1 MNWKKIV
8 LGKEGL
14 RIVCEKVVNWHG
26 RFACNDCSCNKSRL
40 IHVFAESVDVTQPI
54 ESENAIEVE
63 LNDDYFNPKD
73 ITIPN
78 GKTTT
83 LILKN
88 KGTKKH
94 TFTVEKLGIDTEVQA
109 GTEKTITVK
118 PTETGTYDLI
128 CRYHFQEGMVG
139 KVIVK

>member
-1 MNWKKIV
+1 MSVKKVTV
-8 LGKEGL
+8 LF
-14 RIVCEKVVNWHG
+14 VVLAMVAVMTTLG
-26 RFACNDCSCNKSRL
+26 SQG
-40 IHVFAESVDVTQPI
+40 VFAKSDVVTLPV
-54 ESENAIEVE
+54 ETEKSIEVE

-78 GKTTT
+78 GTATT

-88 KGTKKH
+88 KGVKEH
-94 TFTVEKLGIDTEVQA
+94 TFTVEQLGVDAEVQP
-109 GTEKTITVK
+109 GKEKNITVNPK
-118 PTETGTYDLI
+118 QPGTYELI

>member
-1 MNWKKIV
+1 MSAKKWLIGSIV
-8 LGKEGL
+8 FLTMIMVMATPGSL
-14 RIVCEKVVNWHG
+14 
-26 RFACNDCSCNKSRL
+26 S
-40 IHVFAESVDVTQPI
+40 VFAESGVVKKSK
-54 ESENAIEVE
+54 ESTIEVKM
-63 LNDDYFNPKD
+63 NDNYFKPNV

-88 KGTKKH
+88 EGKKEH
-94 TFTVEKLGIDTEVQA
+94 TFTVEKLRIDAEVKP
-109 GTEKTITVK
+109 GKEKTITVK
-118 PTETGTYDLI
+118 PENLGTYELI

>member
-1 MNWKKIV
+1 MSVKKW
-8 LGKEGL
+8 LTGL
-14 RIVCEKVVNWHG
+14 VVMFG
-26 RFACNDCSCNKSRL
+26 MILVMTTPGSLD
-40 IHVFAESVDVTQPI
+40 VFAESGVVTRPV
-54 ESENAIEVE
+54 ETVKAIKVE
-63 LNDDYFNPKD
+63 LHDDSFNPSV

-88 KGTKKH
+88 QGKKKH
-94 TFTVEKLGIDTEVQA
+94 TFTVEKLSIDTEVQP
-109 GTEKTITVK
+109 GKEKTITVNPK
-118 PTETGTYDLI
+118 NPGTYDLI